1 MGLLDTY
8 EGLKAKE
15 AEAQVEQERIN
26 VLSKFAEF
34 AAQELEAQ
42 FPGQWTQEDQAKLA
56 SALINMAITEEEEQ
70 EKVAEIR
77 DSAKIFAREVWNE
90 LETLSQG
97 Q

>member
-8 EGLKAKE
+8 EGLKLKE
-15 AEAQVEQERIN
+15 AEGQVEQERME

-34 AAQELEAQ
+34 AATQLEEKY
-42 FPGQWTQEDQAKLA
+42 PGQWTQEEQAKLA
-56 SALINMAITEEEEQ
+56 SALIDMAIEEEAEQ
-70 EKVAEIR
+70 EKIAEITN
-77 DSAKIFAREVWNE
+77 SAKIFAREVWNE